1 MYTIQS
7 PLKIILGKNKY
18 GKIREFNLN
27 LNAYRNAYFRTL
39 NESKHK
45 YKEFIQDQLKTVPRY
60 EKIAIIYQ
68 VFKGDA
74 RRYDIGNIISI
85 HQKYFEDALV
95 ECGKLPDDKASNIPM
110 VLYTDGGIDRDNPRV
125 EIKVYDI
132 DHIKDSTELYKQ
144 VNVEFEKHNIL

>member
-7 PLKIILGKNKY
+7 PLKIVIGKTKT
-18 GKIREFNLN
+18 GKLREFNLN

-45 YKEFIQDQLKTVPRY
+45 YKMFIVDQLQDKPRF
-60 EKIAIIYQ
+60 EKIAIMYK

-85 HQKYFEDALV
+85 HQKYFEDAMV

-125 EIKVYDI
+125 EIKVFNTNEEKDI
-132 DHIKDSTELYKQ
+132 ALFKACLLNETITHYE
-144 VNVEFEKHNIL
+144 

>member
-7 PLKIILGKNKY
+7 PLKIVIGKTKA
-18 GKIREFNLN
+18 GKLREFNLN
-27 LNAYRNAYFRTL
+27 LNTYRNAYFRTL

-45 YKEFIQDQLKTVPRY
+45 YKMFIVDQLQDKPRF
-60 EKIAIIYQ
+60 EKIAIMYK

-85 HQKYFEDALV
+85 HQKYFEDAMV

-125 EIKVYDI
+125 EIKVFNTNEEKDI
-132 DHIKDSTELYKQ
+132 ALFKACLLNETITHYE
-144 VNVEFEKHNIL
+144 

>member
-7 PLKIILGKNKY
+7 PLKIVIGKTKA
-18 GKIREFNLN
+18 GKLKEFNLN

-45 YKEFIQDQLKTVPRY
+45 YKMFIVDQLQDKPKYNRV
-60 EKIAIIYQ
+60 AIIYQ

-85 HQKYFEDALV
+85 HQKYFEDAMV

-132 DHIKDSTELYKQ
+132 DHINDSTELYHQ
-144 VNVEFEKHNIL
+144 INIEFDKHNIL